1 VGARFGRYELTAQIG
16 AGGMG
21 EVFRARDHDLQRD
34 VAIKFLPARYAS
46 DADRLARFAQEAR
59 AASGLNHP
67 NIITIHEIGEALG
80 QPYIVMEFVDGR
92 TLRDEIGRAPLS
104 AKRVIEYGAQI
115 AGGLSKAH
123 AAGIVHRDLKPE
135 NVMVTND
142 GFAKILD
149 FGLAKLR
156 SEEAENRGGGL
167 GRASDEDVTRATPAT
182 LDGAILGTV
191 GYMSPEQAAGQP
203 AGFQA
208 DQFSLGAILYELATG
223 RRAFARNTTVQTLSA
238 ILESEPPPLH
248 DVNPSFPAPARWVVE
263 RCLAKNPAD
272 RYASTV
278 DLAHELRSVREHFAE
293 ASSGPGI
300 SDRASPKPRRRR
312 VRAGAIVATVLAA
325 LVVLLGLLAVPSVND
340 FVRERLGLLPLPAEK
355 RVAVLPVEC
364 RGGTEAERKSCE
376 GMFDFVIARLGEQE
390 RFQRA
395 LSVVPALEIR
405 QNGVDSADAARGRL
419 GATLAVHIT
428 AEQVGDQSLLS
439 ASLIDTRRLRQLR
452 AANRHF
458 ASSVVSLLD
467 QAVDAVVEVLN
478 LQLDD
483 DAKSALRAGGTNI
496 AAAATLFAQGL
507 QATPY
512 QTARTALEKY
522 DQQRS
527 LEQAIELFNRAL
539 ELDPNYAHALA
550 GLGEARLRLYK
561 LTRQPEQI
569 PLAEKHCR
577 RALELDN
584 TLGQAWQTLGNLH
597 VQTGKPEEAL
607 EELKR
612 ALDRR
617 PANAEIYRDIA
628 SAYDKLNRPQDAEAA
643 YRKAIELRPGSWSI
657 YGYYGWFL
665 NNKNRYVEAEAAF
678 RQAMQMAPD
687 NARLWSNLGGA
698 LYNQGRRDEALQA
711 FERSIAIYPSG
722 AAYSNVGTLRF
733 HKAEYRAAAPA
744 FEAATKLSPRDYRIW
759 RNLGSAYYWAPGER
773 ERAAAAYRTA
783 QDLGEQERRV
793 DAKNGRVV
801 IALADCAAM
810 LGDKA
815 RSLTLVDEALRLAPD
830 DSEVQYMAGDV
841 YETLGDR
848 DAALGRLD
856 AAFRAG
862 YQRGEIEVS
871 PSFER
876 LRADPRYKTMMAAL
890 PAASSKPQ

>member
-1 VGARFGRYELTAQIG
+1 
-16 AGGMG
+16 
-21 EVFRARDHDLQRD
+21 
-34 VAIKFLPARYAS
+34 
-46 DADRLARFAQEAR
+46 
-59 AASGLNHP
+59 
-67 NIITIHEIGEALG
+67 
-80 QPYIVMEFVDGR
+80 
-92 TLRDEIGRAPLS
+92 LRDEIEHAPLP
-104 AKRVIEYGAQI
+104 AKRAIEYAAQI
-115 AGGLSKAH
+115 AEGLSKAH

-135 NVMVTND
+135 NVMVTKD
-142 GFAKILD
+142 GFVKVLD

-156 SEEAENRGGGL
+156 SEEAEARGGGI
-167 GRASDEDVTRATPAT
+167 GRGSDEDVTRATPVT

-248 DVNPSFPAPARWVVE
+248 DVNPSFPPPARWVVE

-278 DLAHELRSVREHFAE
+278 DLAHELRNVREHFAE
-293 ASSGPGI
+293 ASSGPSI
-300 SDRASPKPRRRR
+300 SDRASPKPRRR
-312 VRAGAIVATVLAA
+312 VRAWPIVAAA
-325 LVVLLGLLAVPSVND
+325 LTSLVVLFGLLAVPSVND

-355 RVAVLPVEC
+355 RVAVLPVVC
-364 RGGTEAERKSCE
+364 RGGTEAERNSCE
-376 GMFDFVIARLGEQE
+376 GIFEFVIAKLGEQE

-395 LSVVPALEIR
+395 LSVVPAVEIR

-428 AEQVGDQSLLS
+428 AEQVGDESLLS
-439 ASLIDTRRLRQLR
+439 VSLIDTVRLRQLR
-452 AANRHF
+452 GSSRTF
-458 ASSVVSLLD
+458 ATSSVSRLD

-478 LQLDD
+478 LQLDQ
-483 DAKSALRAGGTNI
+483 DAKSALRAGGTSV

-512 QTARTALEKY
+512 QRAQTALEKY

-539 ELDPNYAHALA
+539 ELDRNYAQALA
-550 GLGEARLRLYK
+550 GLGEARLRLYQ

-569 PLAEKHCR
+569 ALAEGHCR

-584 TLGQAWQTLGNLH
+584 TIGQAWQTLGNLH
-597 VQTGKPEEAL
+597 AQTGKPEEAL
-607 EELKR
+607 GDFRK

-628 SAYDKLNRPQDAEAA
+628 SAYNKLNRPKDAEAA
-643 YRKAIELRPGSWSI
+643 YKTAIELRPRSWSI
-657 YGYYGWFL
+657 DSYYGSFL
-665 NNKNRYVEAEAAF
+665 IGKNRYVEAEAAF

-687 NARLWSNLGGA
+687 NARVWSNLGVA
-698 LYNQGRRDEALQA
+698 LHYQGRRGEALAA
-711 FERSIAIYPSG
+711 FERSIAIHPSG
-722 AAYSNVGTLRF
+722 NGYSNVGTERF
-733 HKAEYRAAAPA
+733 YKGDYGAAARA
-744 FEAATKLSPRDYRIW
+744 FEQATKLSPRDYRIW
-759 RNLGSAYYWAPGER
+759 RNLGSAYYWTPGER

-783 QDLGEQERRV
+783 QDLGGQERRI
-793 DAKNGRVV
+793 DARNGLVV

-815 RSLTLVDEALRLAPD
+815 RALTLVDEALRLAPD
-830 DSEVQYMAGDV
+830 DSEVQYSAADV

-848 DAALGRLD
+848 NAALRWLD

-862 YQRGEIEVS
+862 YSRGETEAS
-871 PSFER
+871 PSFDR
-876 LRADPRYKTMMAAL
+876 LRADPRYAKIGQ
-890 PAASSKPQ
+890 PEGKK